1 MSTRKEKFLFNT
13 RRLLNFSKTMFSKK
27 RGALGIIILIVMTGV
42 ALGAPLIAS
51 YDPVNQF
58 YVAGDYAAPIWIKS
72 LPGLGRL
79 SENLLVVKDSG
90 YKQSTT
96 IRTEWN
102 FSSTGNVDNL
112 ANTSITHS
120 NLYGSPNSPQGCAII
135 TFDRAAGKQVKTIT
149 TSLTKIFTYP
159 FSDAPKRFY
168 SNVSLYVANIE
179 GLSTIQIRYYIN
191 RIQGDNKTKYLLW
204 DFSFT
209 AKSSFWT
216 MPKTIDS
223 YSSDMKKR
231 FPLLEDISPKIF
243 NSTLSNKYEVDIQ
256 ISFVEKT
263 SPELQSKATVY
274 VDDTQVICLGTA
286 FGLLGTD
293 QYGRDIFSQLVY
305 GARLSLLV
313 GLLSAVFSV
322 VIGLVVGVAAGYVGS
337 LVDETL
343 MRFTDMLLVLPGL
356 PLLLVLIAVLGPSLW
371 NLILVIGLL
380 GWMGFAR
387 VVRSQ
392 VLSLKERPFVEAA
405 KAIGGGKLYIMERHI
420 IPNLL
425 SLAYVSLALSVPSA
439 ILSEAALSWLGL
451 FDPSVVSWGKMLHD
465 AMAYER
471 SVDKWWWIVPPGICI
486 AITSLAFILIGY
498 AMDEILNPR
507 LRQRR

>member
-1 MSTRKEKFLFNT
+1 M
-13 RRLLNFSKTMFSKK
+13 
-27 RGALGIIILIVMTGV
+27 AILIIMTAV
-42 ALGAPLIAS
+42 ALGAPLLTA
-51 YDPVNQF
+51 YDPVNQY
-58 YVAGDYAAPIWIKS
+58 YVAGDYAAPVWLKT
-72 LPGLGRL
+72 LPGLGQL
-79 SENLLVVKDSG
+79 SENLIVVTDPG
-90 YKQSTT
+90 FKQPAT

-102 FSSTGNVDNL
+102 FSTTGNVDNL
-112 ANTSITHS
+112 GNSSITHS
-120 NLYGSPNSPQGCAII
+120 NLYGSPTSPQGCAII
-135 TFDRAAGKQVKTIT
+135 TFDRPAGKQAKTIM
-149 TSLTKIFTYP
+149 SAMSGRFTYP
-159 FSDAPKRFY
+159 FVGAPKRFY
-168 SNVSLYVANIE
+168 ANISLFVANFE
-179 GLSTIQIRYYIN
+179 GLDRIQIRYYIN
-191 RIQGDNKTKYLLW
+191 RIEGVNETRYLLW

-209 AKSSFWT
+209 TQSGLWT

-223 YSSDMKKR
+223 YSSDLKAR
-231 FPLLEDISPKIF
+231 FPKLESIPAKVF
-243 NSTLSNKYEVDIQ
+243 NSTSSNRYEVDIQ
-256 ISFVEKT
+256 VSFVEKT
-263 SPELQSKATVY
+263 SPSLQSKATIY
-274 VDDTQVICLGTA
+274 VDDTQIICLGTA
-286 FGLLGTD
+286 FGVLGTD

-305 GARLSLLV
+305 GARLSLMV

-425 SLAYVSLALSVPSA
+425 SLAYVSLALAVPSA